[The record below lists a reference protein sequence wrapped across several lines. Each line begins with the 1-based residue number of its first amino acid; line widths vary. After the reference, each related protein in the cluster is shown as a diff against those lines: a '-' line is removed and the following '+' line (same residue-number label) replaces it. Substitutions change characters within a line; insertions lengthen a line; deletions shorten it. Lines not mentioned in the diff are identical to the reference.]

1 LFFFFVH
8 VCFQFPLF
16 PLPMVFFFSI
26 IHFFKKIYV
35 FCLHFFSWLLGYCC
49 FCDCC
54 ASLTM
59 QHFGYKKLHYDLNS
73 HCSFVFN
80 RLFLFVDVCITF
92 LGVHRNN
99 NIFGNFCKTFVCLNF
114 FHHWPWARVKNGRVK
129 SKSKLKN
136 AKWKSSNVHKWN

>member
-1 LFFFFVH
+1 VCVCFFFKLCVLIPCIYFNFILISIIFFLFVCAC

-16 PLPMVFFFSI
+16 PLPMVFFFSVL
-26 IHFFKKIYV
+26 HFKKKNLCV
-35 FCLHFFSWLLGYCC
+35 LFAFFFMTTSYCC

-54 ASLTM
+54 ASLTT

-92 LGVHRNN
+92 
-99 NIFGNFCKTFVCLNF
+99 F
-114 FHHWPWARVKNGRVK
+114 
-129 SKSKLKN
+129 
-136 AKWKSSNVHKWN
+136 